1 VKRRLLAVGAV
12 IWTLGLAVA
21 LASDAQ
27 TKPAA
32 SSSLVV
38 TYYFMPG

>member
-1 VKRRLLAVGAV
+1 MKRRLVAAGVL
-12 IWTLGLAVA
+12 IWALGFVAA
-21 LASDAQ
+21 LAGDAQ

-32 SSSLVV
+32 SGSLVV